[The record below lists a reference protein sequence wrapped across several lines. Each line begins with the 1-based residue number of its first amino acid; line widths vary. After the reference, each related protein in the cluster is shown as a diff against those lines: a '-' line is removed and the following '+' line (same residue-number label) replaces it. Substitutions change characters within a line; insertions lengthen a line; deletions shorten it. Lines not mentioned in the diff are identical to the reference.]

1 MFIREWGIW
10 GQAGETA
17 WRWDLSPRPAHR
29 MPERAPATST
39 GDPQEVWCWQG
50 APAAGVLSPGLVS
63 PVSPTTCSSHAAG
76 CQAGR
81 SHLSGPLTGARL
93 PGESRGVLIS
103 RRGMPAAH
111 RSPLP
116 RLCQYLEPC
125 GSRLAAGAPPLQSTH
140 RHSPSSSLGW
150 TAGRP
155 SHQLRQP
162 LHPRSDGG
170 TVIRT
175 SSATAA
181 GSIRVATPRD
191 DPLRGAERVTCSTA
205 ATVFQR
211 Q

>member
-140 RHSPSSSLGW
+140 RHWHS
-150 TAGRP
+150 A
-155 SHQLRQP
+155 
-162 LHPRSDGG
+162 
-170 TVIRT
+170 
-175 SSATAA
+175 SATSTKTKICQKNAGGADDAGNYQRMGKPGTHHSGVPIDPCHRHYPVGLNCQRLVSAA
-181 GSIRVATPRD
+181 MRTPS
-191 DPLRGAERVTCSTA
+191 P
-205 ATVFQR
+205 
-211 Q
+211 